1 MKKSAIIGLIILA
14 IAIIISL
21 VILIS
26 GDDTVETAISEYESG
41 DYIDAIVILNRLI
54 PAAGYDQAE
63 KMHYYRCRSLN
74 SLAEELEDDYDDE
87 LKDASLENRE
97 KPEFTKYK
105 DKIDDK
111 AMEGTGDLEK
121 IEAKGNV
128 IVTQKEK
135 IATGEEAVY
144 FQDSGQ
150 IVMTG
155 NATLRDGK
163 NIIKGDKV
171 TVFVNEDR
179 GIVEA
184 DQKKRV
190 KAIIYPQEKQ
200 EGKKSN

>member
-1 MKKSAIIGLIILA
+1 
-14 IAIIISL
+14 
-21 VILIS
+21 
-26 GDDTVETAISEYESG
+26 
-41 DYIDAIVILNRLI
+41 
-54 PAAGYDQAE
+54 
-63 KMHYYRCRSLN
+63 
-74 SLAEELEDDYDDE
+74 
-87 LKDASLENRE
+87 
-97 KPEFTKYK
+97 
-105 DKIDDK
+105 
-111 AMEGTGDLEK
+111 MEGTGDLEK